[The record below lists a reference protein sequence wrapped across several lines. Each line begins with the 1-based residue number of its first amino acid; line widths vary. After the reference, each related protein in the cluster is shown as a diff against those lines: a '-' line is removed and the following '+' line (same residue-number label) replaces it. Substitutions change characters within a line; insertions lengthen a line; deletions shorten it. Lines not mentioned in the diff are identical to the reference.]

1 MTGKVFG
8 MTTDKATGTIKVTIS
23 VPAALFDR
31 LEQERRRRHQTRSA
45 LFAELAARLVRELE
59 EADLEARYKAGYEK
73 HPEGS
78 DDLAW
83 VADAG
88 AATLGSVAAE
98 DPHDWSE
105 DYRLDRDLR
114 AAG

>member
-1 MTGKVFG
+1 MN
-8 MTTDKATGTIKVTIS
+8 TDKATGTIKVTVSI
-23 VPAALFDR
+23 PAALFDR
-31 LEQERRRRHQTRSA
+31 LEQERRRRSQTRSA
-45 LFAELAARLVRELE
+45 LVTELAARLVRELD
-59 EADLEARYKAGYEK
+59 EADLAARYAAGYDR
-73 HPEGS
+73 HPEGA

-88 AATLGSVAAE
+88 AATLGSVASE

>member
-1 MTGKVFG
+1 
-8 MTTDKATGTIKVTIS
+8 MTTDKVTKVTIS
-23 VPAALFDR
+23 VPSGLFNR
-31 LEQERRRRHQTRSA
+31 LEQERRRLNLTRSA
-45 LFAELAARLVRELE
+45 LFSELAARLVRELE
-59 EADLEARYKAGYEK
+59 DAELEAQYAAGYEK

-83 VADAG
+83 VADAS
-88 AATLGSVAAE
+88 AATLAAVAAE

-105 DYRLDRDLR
+105 DYRLDSELR